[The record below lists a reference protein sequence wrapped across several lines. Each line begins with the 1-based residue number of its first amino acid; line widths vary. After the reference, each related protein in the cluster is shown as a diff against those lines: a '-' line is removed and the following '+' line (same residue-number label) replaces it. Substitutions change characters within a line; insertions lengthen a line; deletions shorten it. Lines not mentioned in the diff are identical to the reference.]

1 MIEMQCKWC
10 GKTMKFRQ
18 RIDVRKFCSRQ
29 CSRANKIRKMTAED
43 DANVIMPPLE
53 HLTDDGFMALVEAIV
68 AQAKT
73 DVMNNE
79 PGNPIREDAEAFFM
93 SENFYEL
100 TNLDGFDLLCRIQ
113 DEYDEKQRKKEER
126 KAHAGRV

>member
-1 MIEMQCKWC
+1 MIEMKCKWC
-10 GKTMKFRQ
+10 GKTMRFRL
-18 RIDVRKFCSRQ
+18 RSDVRKFCSRQ
-29 CSRANKIRKMTAED
+29 CSRANKIRKLTTED

-68 AQAKT
+68 WQAKN

-79 PGNPIREDAEAFFM
+79 PGMPIREDAEAFFM
-93 SENFYEL
+93 SEHFYEL